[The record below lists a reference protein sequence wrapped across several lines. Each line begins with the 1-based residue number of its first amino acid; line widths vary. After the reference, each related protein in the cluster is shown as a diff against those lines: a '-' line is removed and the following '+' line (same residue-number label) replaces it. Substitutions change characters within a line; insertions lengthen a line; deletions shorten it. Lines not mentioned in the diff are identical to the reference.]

1 MKKRSLKMI
10 LALILSMT
18 MLMGMCLTAMAVEAP
33 AGMPGT
39 YECEEHPGEHHY
51 YPYDE
56 FNASNYYAH
65 HYDATGQYDGVLD
78 NFSKSTMEM
87 NKWYYYATGSGWTE
101 CTWYNTPDPAP
112 AKPAEPAKKS
122 EPAPVPVHTHSYSW
136 KTLSAPTTV
145 KDGVE
150 GLACECG
157 DVIETQ
163 PISAEGYTLDLN
175 TQVIRLA
182 GSGAPVVVDLGN
194 YNVLPRWFVK
204 KLVERDDLNITL
216 KITYDHKNYVL
227 EVPKTATIEDESIE
241 WYGPLKLMSMF
252 PQK

>member
-1 MKKRSLKMI
+1 MI

-18 MLMGMCLTAMAVEAP
+18 MLMGMCLTAMAAPNNQFLLTGGVWHWWDSSSVDHTLGVGDIIPAGTAYYEDSPTDRAYLDGVQLAADASLPYDAMVEAISYTEIYLVTPP
-33 AGMPGT
+33 A
-39 YECEEHPGEHHY
+39 
-51 YPYDE
+51 
-56 FNASNYYAH
+56 
-65 HYDATGQYDGVLD
+65 
-78 NFSKSTMEM
+78 
-87 NKWYYYATGSGWTE
+87 
-101 CTWYNTPDPAP
+101 PAP

-122 EPAPVPVHTHSYSW
+122 EPVPVHTHSYSW
-136 KTLSAPTTV
+136 KTLSAPTTE

-163 PISAEGYTLDLN
+163 PISAEGYTLRLN
-175 TQVIRLA
+175 EQVIRLA
-182 GSGAPVVVDLGN
+182 GSGAPVVVDLGR
-194 YNVLPRWFVK
+194 YNVLPKWFVK
-204 KLVERDDLNITL
+204 SLVERDDLNITL
-216 KITYDHKNYVL
+216 KISYDHKNYVL